1 MLLIHH
7 LIKDLQNKM
16 ILAYPNVKLWLI
28 NKIKVK
34 CLQFG
39 QEVSD
44 IF

>member
-1 MLLIHH
+1 MLIDY
-7 LIKDLQNKM
+7 LIKGLQNKM
-16 ILAYPNVKLWLI
+16 ILAYTNVKLWLI

-39 QEVSD
+39 QKVSD